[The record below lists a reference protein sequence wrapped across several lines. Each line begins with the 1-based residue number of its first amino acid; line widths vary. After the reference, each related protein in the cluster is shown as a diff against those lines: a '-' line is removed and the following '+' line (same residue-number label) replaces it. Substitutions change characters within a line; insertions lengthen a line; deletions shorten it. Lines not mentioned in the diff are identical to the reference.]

1 MPPGSDEQLAA
12 LLDGLTDQRRRGQ
25 TPDVEAVARSHP
37 DLADELRQLWA
48 AAQVADA
55 FARPTP
61 STAAEPASGGLRP
74 PLAGSEP
81 PPSFGD
87 FEILGELGRGGMGVV
102 YRARQKSLNRPVALK
117 MVLRGELASPTDR
130 ARFRAEA
137 ESAARLVHPNVV
149 TVYEVGET
157 GGQPYFAMQFVE
169 GETLAARL
177 DRGPLPPRDAA
188 RLLAVVARAVDH
200 AHRQGVLHRDL
211 KPSNVLLDVQGE
223 PHVTDFGLAK
233 QVDASSPPVAT
244 GGLGRPLTLT
254 GAILGTPA
262 YMAPEQAQGRNR
274 APLGPAADVYAL
286 GAILYETLT
295 GRPPF
300 QAATPLDT
308 LLLVLEQEPVPPR
321 LLNPGVDR
329 ELETICL
336 KCLDKSPEHRY
347 SSAAD
352 LAADLEAFLS
362 GERVSAAPSGLSYFL
377 NRSFRDTH
385 HAAVLENW
393 GLLWMWHSLMIFLLC
408 LVTQIMKWEG
418 VTNHWLYFALWST
431 GLITWGAIFW
441 AFRRRGG
448 PVQFVERQIAHAWAA
463 GTAASIG
470 LFVIEV
476 TQGLPALTL
485 SPVLAVAGGM
495 VFLFKAGT
503 LSGQF
508 YVYAALQFAAAVAMA
523 HWTDVNVLICGVVTA
538 VCFFVPGL
546 KYHRQRLRADRAV

>member
-1 MPPGSDEQLAA
+1 
-12 LLDGLTDQRRRGQ
+12 
-25 TPDVEAVARSHP
+25 
-37 DLADELRQLWA
+37 
-48 AAQVADA
+48 
-55 FARPTP
+55 
-61 STAAEPASGGLRP
+61 
-74 PLAGSEP
+74 
-81 PPSFGD
+81 
-87 FEILGELGRGGMGVV
+87 
-102 YRARQKSLNRPVALK
+102 
-117 MVLRGELASPTDR
+117 
-130 ARFRAEA
+130 
-137 ESAARLVHPNVV
+137 
-149 TVYEVGET
+149 
-157 GGQPYFAMQFVE
+157 
-169 GETLAARL
+169 
-177 DRGPLPPRDAA
+177 
-188 RLLAVVARAVDH
+188 
-200 AHRQGVLHRDL
+200 
-211 KPSNVLLDVQGE
+211 
-223 PHVTDFGLAK
+223 
-233 QVDASSPPVAT
+233 
-244 GGLGRPLTLT
+244 
-254 GAILGTPA
+254 
-262 YMAPEQAQGRNR
+262 MAPEQAQGRNR

-336 KCLDKSPEHRY
+336 KCLDKSPERRY
-347 SSAAD
+347 PSAAD

-362 GERVSAAPSGLSYFL
+362 GERISVAPSGLSHFL

-393 GLLWMWHSLMIFLLC
+393 GVLWMWHSLMIFLLC
-408 LVTQIMKWEG
+408 FVTQVMKWEG

-431 GLITWGAIFW
+431 GLITWGSIFW
-441 AFRRRGG
+441 ALRRLGG

-485 SPVLAVAGGM
+485 SPVLCVAGGM

-523 HWTDVNVLICGVVTA
+523 YWTDINVLICGVVTA

-546 KYHRQRLRADRAV
+546 KYYRQRSRAGRAV